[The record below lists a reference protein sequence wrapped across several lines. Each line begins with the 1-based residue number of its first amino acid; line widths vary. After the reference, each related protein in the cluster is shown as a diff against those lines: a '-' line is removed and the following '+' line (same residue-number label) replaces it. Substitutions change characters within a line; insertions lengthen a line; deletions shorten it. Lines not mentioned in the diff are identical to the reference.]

1 MGWIRRQL
9 LSAWPTDVRRV
20 LARLREWQ
28 FLPAE
33 QAEHIQ
39 QSRLAD
45 LLLHAYHSTTYY
57 RALLGECGV
66 VSSGGVVNLAKFDQV
81 PLLDKPL
88 LHEHFEDMKSGDLA
102 QRRWTENWS
111 GGSTA
116 EPARFIQD
124 KEFDCWVNATKV
136 LFDEW
141 SGCRPGDR
149 KILLW
154 GSDRDI
160 AHQRHRLRTRAYRW
174 LSNER
179 WLRAFGGLTDEDML
193 AHAHAIDAFRPAQ
206 VLAYATSA
214 YDLAGYVERAGVEI
228 RPPGSIM
235 TSAGTLYPHMRE
247 TIERVFKA
255 PVFNRYGSRE
265 VGDIACDC
273 DRHKGLH
280 VIAPWQYVEVLLP
293 DGTPAPP
300 GEEGELVV
308 TNLSNY
314 AMPLIRYR
322 IGDMGSWAAEPCP
335 CGRTWPL
342 LAQVSGRV
350 SDVFH
355 TTSGRAIP
363 GESFSLLM
371 LHSHAWVRRYQF
383 VQESLEAVKVYLEI
397 RPDQRDEAVQE
408 AERLRAEVM
417 KIMGPGSSVTIE
429 FVEEIKA
436 APSGKYL
443 HAISRVRNHYGAHSA
458 PPRS

>member
-9 LSAWPTDVRRV
+9 LSAWPLDVRRV
-20 LARLREWQ
+20 LTQLRGWQ

-33 QAEHIQ
+33 QVRDMQ
-39 QSRLAD
+39 QARLAD
-45 LLLHAYHSTTYY
+45 LLLHAYHSTAYY
-57 RALLGECGV
+57 RAVLGDCGV
-66 VSSGGVVNLAKFDQV
+66 VSSSAAVNLAKFDQI

-88 LHEHFEDMKSGDLA
+88 LHKHYERLKSADLE
-102 QRRWTENWS
+102 QRRWLENWS

-124 KEFDCWVNATKV
+124 QEFDSWVTATKM

-149 KILLW
+149 KMLLW

-160 AHQRHRLRTRAYRW
+160 AHQKHRLRTRAYRW

-179 WLRAFGGLTDEDML
+179 WLRAFGGLTEEDML
-193 AHAHAIDAFRPAQ
+193 AHARAIDAFRPAQ

-214 YDLAGYVERAGVEI
+214 YDLARCLERANVKI
-228 RPPGSIM
+228 KPPASIM
-235 TSAGTLYPHMRE
+235 TSAGTLYPHMRDL
-247 TIERVFKA
+247 IERVFEA
-255 PVFNRYGSRE
+255 PVFNRYGARE
-265 VGDIACDC
+265 VGDVACDC
-273 DRHKGLH
+273 DRHNGLH

-300 GEEGELVV
+300 GEEGELVI

-322 IGDMGSWAAEPCP
+322 IGDMGIWAAEPCT
-335 CGRTWPL
+335 CGRAWPL

-355 TTSGRAIP
+355 TKSGRAVP

-371 LHSHAWVRRYQF
+371 LHSHTWVRRYQF
-383 VQESLEAVKVYLEI
+383 VQEFPETIQVYLEI
-397 RPDQRDEAVQE
+397 RPDQQDVAVEQ
-408 AERLRAEVM
+408 AERLRSEVM
-417 KIMGPGSSVTIE
+417 TVMGPGSSVSIQ
-429 FVEEIKA
+429 FVDEIQPT
-436 APSGKYL
+436 PSGKYL
-443 HAISRVRNHYGAHSA
+443 YAISRVQKSDGTEGVSRPS
-458 PPRS
+458 